1 MTADTAVELKK
12 YNVACVT
19 LYPGPVI
26 TEHIGN
32 MTKND
37 TSGVNINCNVFK

>member
-26 TEHIGN
+26 TEHISN
-32 MTKND
+32 VKADD
-37 TSGVNINCNVFK
+37 TSGVNKYHN